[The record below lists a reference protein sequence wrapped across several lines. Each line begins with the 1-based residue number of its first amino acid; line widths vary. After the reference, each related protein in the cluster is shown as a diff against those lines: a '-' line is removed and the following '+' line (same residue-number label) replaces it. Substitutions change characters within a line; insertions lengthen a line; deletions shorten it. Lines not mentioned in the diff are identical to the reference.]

1 MMGGVSRGGKGSG
14 SGRSGASGASGAGSG
29 AGPGVRGGGGRGGG
43 GGGGGVPQRR
53 SEVAEVKAQL
63 KNITPSQLSQK
74 REVFRRVIGYM
85 TLGLDVSELLMDMIL
100 ATSTRDVVLKK
111 MLYLYLVTYASS
123 HPELALLCINTLVK
137 DCAEQDPTIRGL
149 ALRSLCSLRCDN
161 VTEYMLPQIH
171 RGLEDANAYVRR
183 CAVMCVLKLHQFA
196 PASVETDGLA
206 GAGASEAA
214 SASVYLMQLESML
227 ATDPDASVRAA
238 CLNVLEDV
246 YREVNGSGLP
256 VRRETVMALLGRL
269 KEYNEWAQCSV
280 LRYVGRY
287 KPKSET
293 EVYEVMNVLD
303 DRLNHSNSAVV
314 LGATRVFLSL
324 TADLPDLQVQVAGRL
339 RSPLLTLVGQG
350 GECGWSVLCHL
361 ALLVRRCPALYAADY
376 RPFFCRH
383 NDSRHV
389 KVLKLGILVSIAD
402 CECAGEVVQEL
413 SQYVTEVDE
422 RFARDAVQAI
432 AAIAA
437 KGSSKP
443 GPDVINADPIVDRL
457 LAFLETGTLHIA
469 SEVVVALKDLVRRFP
484 HRAADVVEAIC
495 YVPMDA
501 LHDPAARAAFVWIL
515 GAFGELPA
523 GEGKDPSTPLRPVPY
538 ILEGLAEGFAD
549 EPVAVRAAL
558 LTAVLHNFLHAP
570 AEYRPAL
577 QLCLEAGLNDEHQD
591 VHDRALLYCRALQ
604 QGAAG
609 DEDLGA
615 LARRLVGS
623 AGGSHVSYFMH
634 PRSEAAEERV
644 YAEFNTLA
652 VPYQTPSSVL
662 FHGKEGDLDG
672 MWDVAEGDERGARS
686 DGIAHGLL
694 GGETSPASGQ
704 ADAAGQADAGDR
716 SQSPHPLGAS
726 AEPYSAPNLIDLLS
740 MDIDPVPAQ
749 PAPQTRAVGPAA
761 ASPASDQGAD
771 LDLLGLF
778 GDDGGGGGGG
788 GGGDGSN
795 GFGASGGLGD
805 GAPPRATTG
814 DVSRMSPVAFGPS
827 GLMLDPGSKMDP
839 DEYQQQWD
847 RAASGRATE
856 RDLAEEEVYLL
867 IEADDVIR
875 RVEAR
880 GAHCIA
886 SGPRDNATCFFFY
899 GRAVGERGFFL
910 AEAQISAS
918 GHLRVEARQVERGG
932 GAGSPLAFAEALVHV
947 ILNHSAS

>member
-1 MMGGVSRGGKGSG
+1 MGGSSQGSSASGGK
-14 SGRSGASGASGAGSG
+14 AS
-29 AGPGVRGGGGRGGG
+29 RI
-43 GGGGGVPQRR
+43 PQRR

-85 TLGLDVSELLMDMIL
+85 TLGLDVSELLMDMIM

-171 RGLEDANAYVRR
+171 KGIEDANAYVRR
-183 CAVMCVLKLHQFA
+183 CAVMCVLKLHHFS
-196 PASVETDGLA
+196 PASVETDTATA
-206 GAGASEAA
+206 GEARG
-214 SASVYLMQLESML
+214 SVYLMQLESML
-227 ATDPDASVRAA
+227 ATDPDPGVRAA

-246 YREVNGSGLP
+246 YRGINGSGLP

-287 KPKSET
+287 KPQSED
-293 EVYEVMNVLD
+293 EVYEVMNALD

-339 RSPLLTLVGQG
+339 RGPLLTLVGQG

-383 NDSRHV
+383 SDSRHV
-389 KVLKLGILVSIAD
+389 KGLKLGILVSIAD
-402 CECAGEVVQEL
+402 SECAAEIVQEL

-422 RFARDAVQAI
+422 RFARDSVRAI

-437 KGSSKP
+437 KGLE
-443 GPDVINADPIVDRL
+443 GADPIIDRL

-469 SEVVVALKDLVRRFP
+469 SEVIVALKDLARRFP
-484 HRAADVVEAIC
+484 NRAADVVEAVC
-495 YVPMDA
+495 DVPMDA
-501 LHDPAARAAFVWIL
+501 LYDPAARAAFVWIL
-515 GAFGELPA
+515 GAFGEPPGSELS
-523 GEGKDPSTPLRPVPY
+523 DPSTPSVRPVPY

-549 EPVAVRAAL
+549 EPVAVRTAL
-558 LTAVLHNFLHAP
+558 LTAVLHNFLRAP
-570 AEYRPAL
+570 SEYRPAL
-577 QLCLEAGLNDEHQD
+577 QLCLEAGLIDEHQD

-604 QGAAG
+604 NGGQGG
-609 DEDLGA
+609 EDPEA
-615 LARRLVGS
+615 LAKRLLGS
-623 AGGSHVSYFMH
+623 AGGSHVPYFMH

-652 VPYQTPSSVL
+652 VPYQTPSAVL
-662 FHGKEGDLDG
+662 FHGTEGDLDG
-672 MWDVAEGDERGARS
+672 MWDVAEGDEAGPRT
-686 DGIAHGLL
+686 DGVAQGLL
-694 GGETSPASGQ
+694 GEGEVAANQGQ
-704 ADAAGQADAGDR
+704 ADPAAGER
-716 SQSPHPLGAS
+716 SGSPHPLGAG
-726 AEPYSAPNLIDLLS
+726 AEPYSAPNLIDLLG
-740 MDIDPVPAQ
+740 MDMDPAPADPSVSVQMPAPSVGVVPATTL
-749 PAPQTRAVGPAA
+749 APEA
-761 ASPASDQGAD
+761 QGD
-771 LDLLGLF
+771 MDLLGLF
-778 GDDGGGGGGG
+778 DDGGGGGGG
-788 GGGDGSN
+788 GTGGGGGIDL
-795 GFGASGGLGD
+795 GFTQSSPA
-805 GAPPRATTG
+805 APEPIPAAQR
-814 DVSRMSPVAFGPS
+814 VPPVAFGTS
-827 GLMLDPGSKMDP
+827 GMMLDPTSKLDP

-847 RAASGRATE
+847 RAESGRATE
-856 RDLAEEEVYLL
+856 RDLGEEEIYLM
-867 IEADDVIR
+867 IEPDDVIR

-899 GRAVGERGFFL
+899 GRAVGRGQAQGLFL
-910 AEAQISAS
+910 AEAQISAA
-918 GHLRVEARQVERGG
+918 GHLRVEARPGDGG
-932 GAGSPLAFAEALVHV
+932 SGPPLAFAQALEQV
-947 ILNHSAS
+947 ILSNT